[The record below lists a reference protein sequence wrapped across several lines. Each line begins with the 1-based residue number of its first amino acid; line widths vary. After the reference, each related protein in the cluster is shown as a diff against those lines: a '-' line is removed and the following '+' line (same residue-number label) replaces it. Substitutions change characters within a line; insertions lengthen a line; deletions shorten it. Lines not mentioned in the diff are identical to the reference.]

1 MRRTGRH
8 FFPLITLFLLLIPTI
23 SVLASE
29 DEMVRDF
36 EWKFKESPASSIQ
49 WSWSLNISVERLD
62 AYKDFSVNKR
72 RNYGQMITT
81 KDENLIEASMEF
93 NNASI
98 KKGYDRNTEVSFVL
112 SFVQSLEY
120 TSDKVT
126 TGYDEYPR
134 FPLETLADKGGDC
147 EDTSILFATLIILLE
162 YDAVLFLIP
171 GTTDDPG
178 HMAVGV
184 AGEGLAGSHITHDEK
199 KYYYAETT
207 GADWKIGEIPREH
220 KNAVIQVVEFTGEQ
234 YDPLEEEENKH
245 PLRVLVESPLFIV
258 IISLVGI
265 FFYLLF
271 SIVRSYMRS
280 RKNTGALHPKDDPY
294 GLFSSGGAHKN
305 RDGGSVFFRT
315 KEDRKRSK
323 GFQDGARP
331 PRCRLCSGSLRY
343 FHEYDDWLC
352 ERCDSFPAGHWRDY
366 YQGDRTKHRY
376 RDALSRDFVEFDIDR
391 GSHRPHRYSG
401 NEFSQDEDAEGGN
414 WDDDEDYEGED
425 GNWNDYEDYEIEDG
439 NWDNEP
445 DPTHFG
451 YDDEY

>member
-1 MRRTGRH
+1 VRRIDGLPIP
-8 FFPLITLFLLLIPTI
+8 FIILFLLLVPTVPGQTSGDHLI
-23 SVLASE
+23 Q
-29 DEMVRDF
+29 DF
-36 EWKFKESPASSIQ
+36 EWKFKESRTSSVQ
-49 WSWSLNISVERLD
+49 WSWSLNISVERLN

-72 RNYGQMITT
+72 RNYGHMITT
-81 KDENLIEASMEF
+81 RDETLIEASMEF

-184 AGEGLAGSHITHDEK
+184 AGEGLTGSHTTHDEK
-199 KYYYAETT
+199 QYYYAETT

-234 YDPLEEEENKH
+234 YDPLEKEESIH
-245 PLRVLVESPLFIV
+245 PLRVLVESPIFVVIV
-258 IISLVGI
+258 CLIGI

-271 SIVRSYMRS
+271 QVIRSRMRS
-280 RKNTGALHPKDDPY
+280 KKHSNKLYPKDEDY
-294 GLFSSGGAHKN
+294 GLFSHGNAHEN
-305 RDGGSVFFRT
+305 RGEGSVFFRT
-315 KEDRKRSK
+315 KEERKRSR
-323 GFQDGARP
+323 GFHDGMRP

-352 ERCDSFPAGHWRDY
+352 ERCDSFPAGHWRDHY
-366 YQGDRTKHRY
+366 LKDRTKHRY
-376 RDALSRDFVEFDIDR
+376 RDALSRDFDDFELDR
-391 GSHRPHRYSG
+391 RSRRPNRYSG
-401 NEFSQDEDAEGGN
+401 NEFLVEEDEEDGY
-414 WDDDEDYEGED
+414 WDDEQNLTSFD
-425 GNWNDYEDYEIEDG
+425 
-439 NWDNEP
+439 
-445 DPTHFG
+445 